1 MQTCHCSRGSV
12 ACCRLPSAWRRWVV
26 AAVAERPRVARVLEN
41 ATEARVVGQA
51 PAQLA
56 PRRAHPRPRWQP
68 QALGPEPF
76 RRRHRRALVPER
88 LEHEPDRRDDL
99 LVAVER
105 HLPVLVVV
113 QPDRQWDAQLAAR
126 CLATLPADQA
136 RLDALQ
142 LVLADRTLDVQQ
154 QLVAAIARVV
164 HAGLVENQR
173 VGNARHLQQL
183 APVVVVA
190 GQPRDLEAEHDADLP
205 GGDARHQVA
214 EAATVGGRGA
224 RLALVVVDH
233 ADATLAPAQRNR
245 AAPQSVLAVRA
256 LGVRFDLLERRL
268 AHVQAGLAGPD
279 GGT

>member
-1 MQTCHCSRGSV
+1 M
-12 ACCRLPSAWRRWVV
+12 
-26 AAVAERPRVARVLEN
+26 
-41 ATEARVVGQA
+41 
-51 PAQLA
+51 
-56 PRRAHPRPRWQP
+56 
-68 QALGPEPF
+68 
-76 RRRHRRALVPER
+76 
-88 LEHEPDRRDDL
+88 
-99 LVAVER
+99 
-105 HLPVLVVV
+105 
-113 QPDRQWDAQLAAR
+113 
-126 CLATLPADQA
+126 
-136 RLDALQ
+136 
-142 LVLADRTLDVQQ
+142 
-154 QLVAAIARVV
+154 

-268 AHVQAGLAGPD
+268 AHVQAGLAGQMVGLDLVCRGFKHGGVLLAGRRHSTAADLAGRLGQHDSGSLRGGRPRRGRRGGGPERSGQGKGPGHAVEAQRRVRLAVGPGQPLCAPALVAVPVAGSARHGAGSRAFFPRRASAFSSPRGCSLTPKPLLDHRHQLRRAGAAMPD
-279 GGT
+279 PVARRRTAGCRA